1 MSAPLTSLKWANA
14 RTESRLKLQIE
25 RSTASPRNLATDL
38 STLPT
43 RARKKAKMGRKPVI
57 SPVHITKLAAI
68 ISRGNTI
75 KTACDAT
82 GIPVRTFYDRL
93 HRDLHFS
100 QAIAHARAEAK
111 QKLIK
116 VVKEAAITD
125 WRAAAWILERSY
137 REEYGKSWADEH
149 PAQRIEMNIS
159 ADEHARRLREIF
171 RHPAPQETLG
181 IREPLSLPRSG
192 VPAQSCLNV
201 G

>member
-1 MSAPLTSLKWANA
+1 
-14 RTESRLKLQIE
+14 
-25 RSTASPRNLATDL
+25 
-38 STLPT
+38 
-43 RARKKAKMGRKPVI
+43 MGRKPVI

-68 ISRGNTI
+68 ISRCNTI

-100 QAIAHARAEAK
+100 QAIAHARAKAR
-111 QKLIK
+111 QSLIK

-149 PAQRIEMNIS
+149 PAQRTESNIS

-171 RHPAPQETLG
+171 GRPAPVDAE
-181 IREPLSLPRSG
+181 
-192 VPAQSCLNV
+192 VVQSPNKSDVKALANKSDV
-201 G
+201 NESPTT